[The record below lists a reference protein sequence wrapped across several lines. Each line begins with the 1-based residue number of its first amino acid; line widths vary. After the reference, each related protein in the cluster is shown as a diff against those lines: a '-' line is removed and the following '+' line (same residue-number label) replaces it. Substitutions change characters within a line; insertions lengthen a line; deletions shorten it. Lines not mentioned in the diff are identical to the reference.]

1 MRRVI
6 LLCGP
11 SGSGKTTYARR
22 LEADGAVRLSFD
34 QEAWALGLAP
44 LELSREQLLAID
56 AELRS
61 RLHELLAA
69 GSDVVLDFSF
79 TARSL
84 REEWRDLAEA
94 SGGTVETVYL
104 ATPREVCL
112 ARMRER
118 RGAHADDVVLEE
130 ADAARHYGTFEVPGE
145 DEGPL
150 RVVRP
155 EDV

>member
-1 MRRVI
+1 MRRVV

-11 SGSGKTTYARR
+11 SGSGKTTYARG
-22 LEADGAVRLSFD
+22 LEADGFTRLSFD

-44 LELSREQLLAID
+44 LDLTRAQLAQID

-61 RLHELLAA
+61 RLHDLLRA
-69 GSDVVLDFSF
+69 GRDVVLDFSF
-79 TARSL
+79 STRSL
-84 REEWRDLAEA
+84 REEWRALAA
-94 SGGTVETVYL
+94 ADGGSTLTIHL

-118 RGAHADDVVLEE
+118 RGAHADDVILDES
-130 ADAARHYGTFEVPGE
+130 AAAHHIDTFEAPTA

-150 RVVRP
+150 RVIRGG
-155 EDV
+155 